1 MRPSASRSF
10 AQRDAQTDELS
21 RSAGLP
27 GGTRS
32 GTIDP
37 SLIFHHTPDCSET
50 VQVSGRDITKGE
62 YVLNKESG
70 FQGASDSPARSP
82 LLPVLSS

>member
-1 MRPSASRSF
+1 MADSPRRC
-10 AQRDAQTDELS
+10 
-21 RSAGLP
+21 AGLP

-32 GTIDP
+32 GTVDP

-50 VQVSGRDITKGE
+50 VKWSGRDITKGE

-70 FQGASDSPARSP
+70 FKGASALGFRSDRACN
-82 LLPVLSS
+82 